1 MQLST
6 ESVTKSFA
14 GVHAL
19 SEVSVEVDKGQVV
32 GVIGPNGS
40 GKTTLVNVISGV
52 VPPTSGSICLGEDR
66 WHRRSS
72 HAVARCGVARTFQTI
87 RLFEEMTVLENVEV
101 AAASSPRSRG
111 FRRTRVAS
119 REALAM
125 LGLADRAGEMAKNLS
140 YGLQRRVE
148 LARAVAGRPDFLL
161 LDEPAAGLNE
171 AESDELLGT
180 LLRLR
185 DAVECGV
192 LMIDHDLR
200 LIMRGTERIFVLNEG
215 RLLADGGPEQIR
227 NDPRVVASY
236 LGTDAKSAAAEM
248 EADPHAGDPSQAGQG
263 SEGGEA

>member
-1 MQLST
+1 
-6 ESVTKSFA
+6 
-14 GVHAL
+14 
-19 SEVSVEVDKGQVV
+19 
-32 GVIGPNGS
+32 
-40 GKTTLVNVISGV
+40 
-52 VPPTSGSICLGEDR
+52 
-66 WHRRSS
+66 
-72 HAVARCGVARTFQTI
+72 
-87 RLFEEMTVLENVEV
+87 
-101 AAASSPRSRG
+101 
-111 FRRTRVAS
+111 
-119 REALAM
+119 M